1 MPAVT
6 KTPNVCNVNGTGPT
20 EICINEHT
28 VIIATNTAIRTY
40 HEQLKIS
47 YYSFFIKGIN

>member
-28 VIIATNTAIRTY
+28 VIIATNTAILIKTVKCRADTAI
-40 HEQLKIS
+40 L
-47 YYSFFIKGIN
+47 FF

>member
-28 VIIATNTAIRTY
+28 VIIATNTAPY
-40 HEQLKIS
+40 PEQLKIS

>member
-28 VIIATNTAIRTY
+28 VIIATNTAI
-40 HEQLKIS
+40 EPLS
-47 YYSFFIKGIN
+47 